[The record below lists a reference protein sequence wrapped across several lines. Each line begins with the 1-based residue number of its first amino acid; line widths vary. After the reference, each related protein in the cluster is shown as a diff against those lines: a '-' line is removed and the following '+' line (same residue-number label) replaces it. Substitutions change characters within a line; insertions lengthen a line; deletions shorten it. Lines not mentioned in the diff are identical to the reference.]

1 MKINNMIFFI
11 IAAAMMILS
20 TNALGQKKS
29 KQFDKLFNDLVS
41 QEKLNGNVLIAEKG
55 KVIYNKSFG
64 LANQKTNAK
73 LNKNSVFELASC
85 SKQFTAMGILI
96 LSEKGKLNLKDEIS
110 NFFPELSFYKGVTV
124 EQMVYH
130 TSGLPDYME
139 LMEKVYDKSKIAT
152 NADIIACLA
161 KHQPPLLFEPNDR
174 FEYSNTGYALLASI
188 IEKTSGQSFG
198 DFLSQSIF
206 QPLKMKNSFVYN
218 RRYAPK
224 SVKNYALGYI
234 KSDSLNKFI
243 LPDDMKD
250 YNFVIW
256 LDGIVGDGCVNSTA
270 PDLLKWDRALY
281 TNKLLSA
288 DGMKKLFEV
297 ATLNDNSKTEYSF
310 GWFVENDSE
319 HGKFV
324 SHTGSWPGYATFIER
339 HVDSNKTI
347 IVLMNYES
355 HSFPVEEMRDVL
367 YNRPLVLYKD
377 KVEIQL
383 PKEELEKLVGVYNIA
398 EGVDMFI
405 SMGENGLMARM
416 TGQNAF
422 PIYAEAP
429 LTFFLKVVEAQIVFE
444 KDEFN
449 QVSKLFLLQ
458 NGNRLEAKRRLKI

>member
-1 MKINNMIFFI
+1 MKKNSVVCLVIALVMMFNN
-11 IAAAMMILS
+11 
-20 TNALGQKKS
+20 TDALGQKKS
-29 KQFDKLFNDLVS
+29 KQFDKLFNDLVN
-41 QEKLNGNVLIAEKG
+41 QEKLNGNVLIAEEG

-64 LANQKTNAK
+64 LANLKTKSK
-73 LNKNSVFELASC
+73 LNKNTVFELASC
-85 SKQFTAMGILI
+85 SKQFTAMGILM
-96 LSEKGKLNLKDEIS
+96 LADKGKLNLKDGIEK
-110 NFFPELSFYKGVTV
+110 FFPELSFYKGVTV

-139 LMEKVYDKSKIAT
+139 LMERVYDKSKIAT
-152 NADIIACLA
+152 NADIIATLA
-161 KHQPPLLFEPNDR
+161 EHKPALLFEPNER

-188 IEKTSGQSFG
+188 IEKVSGQSFG
-198 DFLSQSIF
+198 EYLRQNIF
-206 QPLKMKNSFVYN
+206 MPLKMKKTFVYN

-256 LDGIVGDGCVNSTA
+256 LDGVVGDGCVNSTA

-281 TNKLLSA
+281 TNKLLSV

-297 ATLNDNSKTEYSF
+297 TSLNDKSRTEYSF
-310 GWFVENDSE
+310 GWFVENNDE
-319 HGKFV
+319 LGKIV
-324 SHTGSWPGYATFIER
+324 NHTGGWPGYATFIER
-339 HVDSNKTI
+339 HVDSDKTI

-355 HSFPVEEMRDVL
+355 HSFPVESMRDVL
-367 YNRPLVLYKD
+367 YDKPLVLYKD
-377 KVEIQL
+377 KVEIAL
-383 PKEELEKLVGVYNIA
+383 PKEELERLVGVYNIA
-398 EGVDMFI
+398 EGVDIFI
-405 SMGENGLMARM
+405 TMGESGLMARM

-429 LTFFLKVVEAQIVFE
+429 LTFFLKVAEAQIVFE

-449 QVSKLFLLQ
+449 QVEKLFLLQ
-458 NGNRLEAKRRLKI
+458 NGNRVEAKRRLKM